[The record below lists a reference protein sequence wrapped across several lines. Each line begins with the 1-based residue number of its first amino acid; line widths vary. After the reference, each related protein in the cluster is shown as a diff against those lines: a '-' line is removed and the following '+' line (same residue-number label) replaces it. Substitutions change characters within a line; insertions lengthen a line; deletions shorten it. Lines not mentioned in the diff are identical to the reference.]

1 MNYFLKRTFQLVC
14 TVFVVSLITFA
25 AFYVIPGDPARVI
38 LGPEAS
44 DAQVDALRAELGLD
58 RPMTARYFEWVSGAF
73 RGDLGRSLTFRQ
85 PVSRLIA
92 QKLPVTLSI
101 AAMSLLMTVI
111 VSFPLGIIASGRPG
125 KFLDQF
131 LSVLG
136 HIFFSFPPFVLAL
149 LMTLFLGLTLKLF
162 VAGEYISYTDSI
174 PGFIASLFY
183 PSIAVAIP
191 KIAISQKFVRA
202 SIIAEK
208 EKDYIRT
215 AKSHGLSDIKVM
227 RRHII
232 PNSLVPIITVFSIIA
247 SEILGGI
254 LVVEMVF
261 NIPGISRL
269 LITSINARDFPLTEG
284 IVLYLAV
291 MTVIVYF
298 IADILHS
305 LVDPRIR
312 LR

>member
-1 MNYFLKRTFQLVC
+1 MSYFLKRFIQLLC
-14 TVFVVSLITFA
+14 TLFLVSLITFA

-44 DAQVDALRAELGLD
+44 EEQVEALRAELGLD
-58 RPMTARYFEWVSGAF
+58 RPLTVRYFEWITGAVQ
-73 RGDLGRSLTFRQ
+73 GDLGRSLSFRQ
-85 PVSRLIA
+85 PVARLIA

-101 AAMSLLMTVI
+101 AALSLIMTVL
-111 VSFPLGIIASGRPG
+111 VAFPLGIVASRRPG

-131 LSVLG
+131 LSVIG
-136 HIFFSFPPFVLAL
+136 HVLFAFPPFVLGL
-149 LMTLFLGLTLKLF
+149 LITLFLGLTLKLF
-162 VAGEYISYTDSI
+162 VAGEYISYTDSV

-183 PSIAVAIP
+183 PSLAVAIP
-191 KIAISQKFVRA
+191 KIAITQKFIRS
-202 SIIAEK
+202 SIISER
-208 EKDYIRT
+208 EKDYVRT
-215 AKSHGLSDIKVM
+215 AKSHGLSNINVM
-227 RRHII
+227 LRHII
-232 PNSLVPIITVFSIIA
+232 PNSLVPIITVFSILT
-247 SEILGGI
+247 SEILGGS

-269 LITSINARDFPLTEG
+269 LIMSIETRDFPLTEG
-284 IVLYLAV
+284 IVLYLAL

-312 LR
+312 LK

>member
-1 MNYFLKRTFQLVC
+1 MC

-38 LGPEAS
+38 LGPDAS
-44 DAQVDALRAELGLD
+44 EGQLDALRAEMGLD
-58 RPMTARYFEWVSGAF
+58 RPLTTQYFDWISGAM
-73 RGDLGRSLTFRQ
+73 RADLGRSLTFRQ

-101 AAMSLLMTVI
+101 AAMSLFLTVI
-111 VSFPLGIIASGRPG
+111 VSFPLGIAASGRPG

-136 HIFFSFPPFVLAL
+136 HVLFAFPPFVLAL

-162 VAGEYISYTDSI
+162 VAGEYISYTESI

-183 PSIAVAIP
+183 PSVAVAIP

-202 SIIAEK
+202 SVIAEK
-208 EKDYIRT
+208 EKDYVRT
-215 AKSHGLSDIKVM
+215 AKSHGLSDIQVM
-227 RRHII
+227 RRHIV
-232 PNSLVPIITVFSIIA
+232 PNSLVPIITVLSILA

-269 LITSINARDFPLTEG
+269 LITSINTRDFPLTEG

-291 MTVIVYF
+291 MTVVVYF

-305 LVDPRIR
+305 LIDPRIR

>member
-1 MNYFLKRTFQLVC
+1 MSYFLKRMFQLVC

-38 LGPEAS
+38 LGPDAS
-44 DAQVDALRAELGLD
+44 EGQLDALRAEMGLD
-58 RPMTARYFEWVSGAF
+58 RPLTTQYFDWISGAM
-73 RGDLGRSLTFRQ
+73 RADLGRSLTFRQ

-101 AAMSLLMTVI
+101 AAMSLFLTVI
-111 VSFPLGIIASGRPG
+111 VSFPLGIAASGRPG

-136 HIFFSFPPFVLAL
+136 HVLFAFPPFVLAL

-162 VAGEYISYTDSI
+162 VAGEYISYTESI

-183 PSIAVAIP
+183 PSVAVAIP

-202 SIIAEK
+202 SVIAEK
-208 EKDYIRT
+208 EKDYVRT
-215 AKSHGLSDIKVM
+215 AKSHGLSDIQVM
-227 RRHII
+227 RRHIV
-232 PNSLVPIITVFSIIA
+232 PNSLVPIITVLSILA

-269 LITSINARDFPLTEG
+269 LITSINTRDFPLTEG

-291 MTVIVYF
+291 MTVVVYF

-305 LVDPRIR
+305 LIDPRIR